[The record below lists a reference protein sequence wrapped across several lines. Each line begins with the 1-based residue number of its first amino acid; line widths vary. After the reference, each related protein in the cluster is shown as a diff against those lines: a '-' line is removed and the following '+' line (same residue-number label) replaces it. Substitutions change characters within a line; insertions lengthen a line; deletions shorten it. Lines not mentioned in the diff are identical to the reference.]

1 MSDRIVVMNAG
12 RVEQDGTPEDLY
24 FRPRSRFVAEFIGE
38 TNLIQGTV
46 AGRDNGAIVIDWNGL
61 QVRGA
66 VGEGGAPAAGANVT
80 AALRLESVLCHP
92 QKPAGVNAI
101 PGRVVHRLF
110 KGSRTALDIRVGE
123 GEDAVLKAYMDAT
136 EAQRIAHQDLWVSWD
151 ASRLSVLR
159 D

>member
-1 MSDRIVVMNAG
+1 MNAG

-38 TNLIQGTV
+38 TNLIHGTV
-46 AGRDNGAIVIDWNGL
+46 EGSDNGRIVINWNGL
-61 QVRGA
+61 RMRGTLGA
-66 VGEGGAPAAGANVT
+66 LGAPAAGSPVT
-80 AALRLESVLCHP
+80 AALRLESVLCHA
-92 QKPAGVNAI
+92 QKPLGENAI
-101 PGRVVHRLF
+101 AGRVVHRLF

-123 GEDAVLKAYMDAT
+123 REDAVLKAYMDAT
-136 EAQRIAHQDLWVSWD
+136 EAARIAEENLWVSWD